1 MLFRSGITATR
12 PFGSCCRCHGLA
24 GDGDF
29 LLDLAALP
37 ETGDEFRAGAESIG
51 RKLTALRLA
60 GGGAPK
66 WSHEGDGEPRPA
78 FMRGYTGIHSF
89 RLRLAGHIDRGP
101 LTLPV
106 PFAKGTS

>member
-1 MLFRSGITATR
+1 
-12 PFGSCCRCHGLA
+12 LA
-24 GDGDF
+24 D
-29 LLDLAALP
+29 
-37 ETGDEFRAGAESIG
+37 
-51 RKLTALRLA
+51 
-60 GGGAPK
+60 GGAPK

-89 RLRLAGHIDRGP
+89 RLRLAGHVYRGP